1 MQNSIS
7 TSHSKLG
14 LRAQVQADINRYL
27 VNFKDAKI
35 GQRKLA
41 ESADI
46 HPKTIQRI
54 CRQENT
60 PGHITIL
67 KIYRVLLGESNTSKL
82 LPLLPTAI
90 KEVVLKDGIDL
101 PETDIDYSAVIKS
114 EILKNDVFCEI
125 YFLIDTAP
133 VTRDLIMFKYGEH
146 GLHILDNMFSLNAI
160 KYLDDGAI
168 ALGTSRVQLDAEII
182 KKAGLTLSQKY
193 SKHQNCEIT
202 GDNFIGLYV
211 DSLPEEA
218 YQKWLEIDKE
228 AFIKKA
234 EIAKQYRTNVKG
246 KRVFTYMTTDTFTKS
261 EL

>member
-1 MQNSIS
+1 MHNEL
-7 TSHSKLG
+7 TSQQRQLDLK
-14 LRAQVQADINRYL
+14 AQVQADINKYL
-27 VNFKDAKI
+27 VKYNDVKI

-41 ESADI
+41 QNADI
-46 HPKTIQRI
+46 HLKTIQRL

-67 KIYRVLLGESNTSKL
+67 KLYKVLTGESNTSRL
-82 LPLLPTAI
+82 LPLLPKAV
-90 KEVVLKDGIDL
+90 KESVLKSGIDL
-101 PETDIDYSAVIKS
+101 PETDIDYSAVIKN

-133 VTRDLIMFKYGEH
+133 VTRDLIMFKFGEH
-146 GLHILDNMFSLNAI
+146 GIHILEKMFDLNAV
-160 KYLDDGAI
+160 KYLNDGTI
-168 ALGTSRVQLDAEII
+168 GLGTSRLQLDTEVI
-182 KKAGLTLSQKY
+182 KTAGLRLSQKY
-193 SKHQNCEIT
+193 SKPQNCEVT
-202 GDNFIGLYV
+202 GENFIGLYV

-234 EIAKQYRTNVKG
+234 EIAKQFRSDKNG
-246 KRVFTYMTTDTFTKS
+246 KRVFTYMTTDTFKKS